1 MQSHRADPDICYFVD
16 HGKTEICPFEI
27 LRRDMNLAKIY
38 QFAAHCI
45 EKHEKTEETKTTSL
59 AANSNRAKAK
69 LKKVEY
75 SLSIEKFNFACS
87 LFAVKDEDRLEAL
100 QWASSLSKAA
110 SEAPQWE
117 ILKARRERWNR

>member
-1 MQSHRADPDICYFVD
+1 MQSHRPDPDICYYVD
-16 HGKTEICPFEI
+16 HGKTESCPFEL
-27 LRRDMNLAKIY
+27 LRRDMYLAKIY
-38 QFAAHCI
+38 QFAAHCL

-59 AANSNRAKAK
+59 SANRNKAK
-69 LKKVEY
+69 IKKVEY

-100 QWASSLSKAA
+100 KWASSLSKAA

-117 ILKARRERWNR
+117 IIKARRERWKK

>member
-1 MQSHRADPDICYFVD
+1 MQSHREDPDICYYVD
-16 HGKTEICPFEI
+16 HGKTESCPFNI
-27 LRRDMNLAKIY
+27 LRRKSDLAKIY

-59 AANSNRAKAK
+59 SAGRARGKI
-69 LKKVEY
+69 KKVEY

-100 QWASSLSKAA
+100 QWASSLSRAA
-110 SEAPQWE
+110 SEAPEWE
-117 ILKARRERWNR
+117 IIRARRARWKK